1 MGAGIVGEVPWHGT
15 VRHWRRLISQTFFIQ
30 LVARSCPARRSGER
44 EAMQAVMLWMI
55 TLPYAVSALYW
66 FLFYP
71 FYPKDVEARQDRG
84 AQASA
89 QGPT

>member
-1 MGAGIVGEVPWHGT
+1 
-15 VRHWRRLISQTFFIQ
+15 
-30 LVARSCPARRSGER
+30 
-44 EAMQAVMLWMI
+44 MQAVMLWMI